1 MSDEDGDVK
10 QSTECQPCTP
20 CPKIIKFW
28 ILGLVVLN
36 TIIVV
41 MLAWQWISRI
51 FAD

>member
-1 MSDEDGDVK
+1 MSDDSNGKNKEVD
-10 QSTECQPCTP
+10 CQPCTP

-41 MLAWQWISRI
+41 VLAWQWIARI
-51 FAD
+51 FGS